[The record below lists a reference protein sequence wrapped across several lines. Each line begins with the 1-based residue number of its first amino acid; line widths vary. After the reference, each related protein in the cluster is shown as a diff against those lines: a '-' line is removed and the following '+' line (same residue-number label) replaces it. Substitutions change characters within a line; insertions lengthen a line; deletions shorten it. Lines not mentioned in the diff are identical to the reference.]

1 MFKREFEKIKSA
13 PGREALLIFIWIDYL
28 ITED

>member
-13 PGREALLIFIWIDYL
+13 PGREALLIFIWIDYFAGA
-28 ITED
+28 T